1 MLEAQSSPIRDVPS
15 SQYGPNERKISPET
29 VEQTV
34 KHIIRDYLVFS
45 TWPEQ
50 CTSKGN
56 PLDHRIRAAVIL
68 VRDREILLVK
78 HVDPSTCE
86 EWWIPPGGGLVGQDR
101 SIVECAVREVYEETG
116 LNVAVGRLIYLRD
129 FIELAEATYHVE
141 LFFLADDFTDELTL
155 ENVIGKGPEEDFIKQ
170 VSWLGKDEM
179 QGLTVYPEHLLDSFW
194 QDLDNGFP
202 EVRYLGVQTA

>member
-1 MLEAQSSPIRDVPS
+1 MIFVQN
-15 SQYGPNERKISPET
+15 GK
-29 VEQTV
+29 
-34 KHIIRDYLVFS
+34 
-45 TWPEQ
+45 
-50 CTSKGN
+50 
-56 PLDHRIRAAVIL
+56 
-68 VRDREILLVK
+68 ILLVK
-78 HVDPSTCE
+78 HVDPSTGE

-116 LNVAVGRLIYLRD
+116 LNVTVGRLIYLRD
-129 FIELAEATYHVE
+129 FIELAEATHHVE
-141 LFFLADDFTDELTL
+141 LFFLADDFTGELTL
-155 ENVIGKGPEEDFIKQ
+155 ENVIGKGPDEDFIKQ